1 MNPTFNQSGT
11 SLDDYKFS
19 FEYYLDYSNSIQADS
34 IYDFHKENGRTYH
47 AYRAGAYHHPNDA
60 TEVERLDDQYQILK
74 IILDGR
80 NYLAPFSREKP
91 PHKVLDIATGSGSW
105 AIDLGDEFPEAQII
119 GTDLSPI
126 QSDLVPPNV
135 QFVIDDAT
143 DEWPGGNDWCNF
155 DFIHTRVTIGCWSDM
170 LTQVI
175 RPAFERLRPGG
186 WMESQELMGILE
198 CDNGPIPE
206 NNAFKMWVDDIVE
219 ACIEVDRPMTFAASL
234 KKWYMDAGFINV
246 HEKVYKIPINGWPR
260 IRKLK
265 MLGQLWHA
273 NLSNGLAAF
282 SYALLHRTKGM
293 SQEEIEISLL
303 DVRRDLA
310 DERVQIY
317 ESFYVVY
324 GQKPEGDSS
333 STPQPQL
340 FDTIMAG

>member
-1 MNPTFNQSGT
+1 MDEQ
-11 SLDDYKFS
+11 
-19 FEYYLDYSNSIQADS
+19 
-34 IYDFHKENGRTYH
+34 YH
-47 AYRAGAYHHPNDA
+47 
-60 TEVERLDDQYQILK
+60 ILK
-74 IILDGR
+74 ILLDGR
-80 NYLAPFSREKP
+80 NYLAPFSRENP
-91 PHKVLDIATGSGSW
+91 PHKILDIATGSGSW
-105 AIDLGDEFPEAQII
+105 AIDMGDEFPEAQVI

-135 QFVIDDAT
+135 QFVIDDAYVPCSAGITPGAPMHTTPTNEESST

-186 WMESQELMGILE
+186 WMESQELMGVLE

-206 NNAFKMWVDDIVE
+206 DNAFKIWVDDIVQ
-219 ACIEVDRPMTFAASL
+219 ACVEVDRPMTFAANL
-234 KKWYMDAGFINV
+234 KKWYMEAGFVNV

-273 NLSNGLAAF
+273 NLNDGLAAF

-293 SQEEIEISLL
+293 SQEEIE
-303 DVRRDLA
+303 V
-310 DERVQIY
+310 
-317 ESFYVVY
+317 
-324 GQKPEGDSS
+324 G
-333 STPQPQL
+333 
-340 FDTIMAG
+340 